1 MNPMKTTLVL
11 AAVVAGALATPA
23 LAQEASSN
31 YVQINLGASVAGDI
45 DLEAD
50 DGVNTYSGEADLET
64 GTFGSIAAGA
74 AMGGGWSLEGE
85 AVLLTND
92 IDTDA
97 ADAALGTPLDANVES
112 YAVMANGVYNFG
124 AGSFRPY
131 VGAGVGFGSSKYRLA
146 GESEDDIGLAWQLKA
161 GVVIPGSQNMSW
173 DIGYRYLSLPSFEIS
188 EAGASVDADGS
199 AHIVSV
205 GARIAF

>member
-1 MNPMKTTLVL
+1 MKTTLVL
-11 AAVVAGALATPA
+11 AAIAAGAVATPA
-23 LAQEASSN
+23 LAQEPAP
-31 YVQINLGASVAGDI
+31 YVQINLGASISGDV

-64 GTFGSIAAGA
+64 GTFGSIAGGA
-74 AMGGGWSLEGE
+74 SMGGGWVLEAE
-85 AVLLTND
+85 AVLLTNE

-97 ADAALGTPLDANVES
+97 ADAALGAPLEAQLEA
-112 YAVMANGVYNFG
+112 YAVMFNGMYNFD

-131 VGAGVGFGSSKYRLA
+131 VGAGVGAGNTKYRLA
-146 GESEDDIGLAWQLKA
+146 GESEDDMGLAWQVKT

-173 DIGYRYLSLPSFEIS
+173 DIGYRYLSLPSFEVTD
-188 EAGASVDADGS
+188 AGASVDVDTS

-205 GARIAF
+205 GARISF